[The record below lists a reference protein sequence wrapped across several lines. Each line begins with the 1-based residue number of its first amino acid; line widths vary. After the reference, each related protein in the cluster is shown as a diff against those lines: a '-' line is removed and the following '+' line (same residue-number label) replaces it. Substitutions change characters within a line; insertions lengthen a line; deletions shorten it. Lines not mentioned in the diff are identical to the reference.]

1 MNTEVLAPPP
11 AAPPDSTAEM
21 PAPIFEP
28 HEKRGRYTT
37 ERLRAK
43 RPDVYKAIA
52 TMSRERIGVLRIA
65 EYLGVTPGTVLA
77 VRKREGII
85 IDRTDLAHNMHE
97 AAAML
102 VTTAQSKLSDPDAV
116 AKLSIKDAAFAAA
129 TLSERA
135 DSMQGHATQIVEVQV
150 VDPARDELNAAL
162 LQAMRPAQQLP
173 PAIDVTP
180 EPLKEDV
187 QSVRDDVRIEKTDLP
202 SPPAPAMPAE
212 YAPGPM
218 TAAAQ
223 VGQREDEK

>member
-1 MNTEVLAPPP
+1 MEALATLEAPPP
-11 AAPPDSTAEM
+11 DWPAPVKWKRTRPHTAE
-21 PAPIFEP
+21 E
-28 HEKRGRYTT
+28 
-37 ERLRAK
+37 LRAE
-43 RPDVYKAIA
+43 RPEVARAIIKLHLSGTSYRAMQDAFNVSPSTIRALLEQSPAVA
-52 TMSRERIGVLRIA
+52 TRA
-65 EYLGVTPGTVLA
+65 
-77 VRKREGII
+77 REG
-85 IDRTDLAHNMHE
+85 LALTFRHGAARLIERVHE
-97 AAAML
+97 VL
-102 VTTAQSKLSDPDAV
+102 DDDDQR
-116 AKLSIKDAAFAAA
+116 AKVSAKDAAFAAA

-223 VGQREDEK
+223 VGQREDAPI